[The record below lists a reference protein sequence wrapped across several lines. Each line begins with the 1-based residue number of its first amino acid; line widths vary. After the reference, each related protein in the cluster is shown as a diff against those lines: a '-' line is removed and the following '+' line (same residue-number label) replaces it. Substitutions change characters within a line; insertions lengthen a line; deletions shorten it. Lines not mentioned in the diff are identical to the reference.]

1 MGYDELCKNALELD
15 PQIRFVGVLNDAGEL
30 LNNAY
35 KEGVE
40 KLLNPEEVRMSF
52 HYTIQRRENVSN
64 LAHKIG
70 SEQSTITKYDKVTLI
85 SIPLNEK
92 ELFLLSTEPNADY
105 FEIIKKTCSLM
116 KNYSGSS

>member
-1 MGYDELCKNALELD
+1 MSYDELCKNALELD
-15 PQIRFVGVLNDAGEL
+15 PQIRFVGVLSDAGEL

-64 LAHKIG
+64 LAHKLG
-70 SEQSTITKYDKVTLI
+70 KEQSSITKYEMVTMI
-85 SIPLNEK
+85 TIPLSGK
-92 ELFLLSTEPNADY
+92 ELFLLSTEPSANY
-105 FEIIKKTCSLM
+105 FEIINKTTSLM
-116 KNYSGSS
+116 KS

>member
-1 MGYDELCKNALELD
+1 MNYDELCKNAIELD
-15 PQIRFVGVLNDAGEL
+15 PQIRFAGVLSKGGEL

-40 KLLNPEEVRMSF
+40 KLLSPEEVKMSF

-70 SEQSTITKYDKVTLI
+70 NEQSSITKYEKVTMI
-85 SIPLNEK
+85 TIPLSKK
-92 ELFLLSTEPNADY
+92 ELLLLSTEPDANY
-105 FEIIKKTCSLM
+105 FEIINKTTSLM
-116 KNYSGSS
+116 KNVLE